1 MYPMTMDELKES
13 GVAQVLQAIRHQ
25 LNNRLRKR
33 VRFVIKAWQK
43 LIDPGPAGVSVIPAQ
58 LRHPSN
64 GDNDSRSTNTVN
76 GLPNPTPPDGANS
89 SLAQNSNGGV
99 KSQLKQPSWDTVSN
113 NDCIH
118 HESPV
123 RNPAKRIKT
132 SESFASD
139 RVPSPHPPSLPNG
152 RSPKP
157 PQENGRVSSGSAAPK
172 LSKVKSTAELIQEA
186 GLFIDPATKDRILSN
201 RIAKESDE
209 VIHVAPLA
217 AMRASRRS
225 RVQRQ
230 QEKQQQQQQQSQQ
243 QSRSRRKS
251 VDRATHP
258 SPKSASVSILP
269 TLAEESPSSKH
280 STRPPIPPIKLDR
293 IHSLIKQ
300 ESNLSVSPDH
310 NHRHQHN
317 HLHHKEKRKK
327 PEPNEC
333 GGAVKW
339 EAEEGDKKPLPNHMD
354 DIPALPSLTDEMR
367 HLQQEN
373 ALVSYNSARTPDET
387 ELADLGRVDDLIQG
401 SWEEVSASRDEEG
414 NLHPMTEM
422 YSVPLNQEDWM
433 HILPWIN
440 MDGYRQTF
448 FPPGFNTS
456 EDIDRLIDLPE
467 PW

>member
-1 MYPMTMDELKES
+1 MSTALDSIMLALRRGINSSYQVLDVASIERAVEELEMYPMTMDELKES

-157 PQENGRVSSGSAAPK
+157 PQENGR
-172 LSKVKSTAELIQEA
+172 
-186 GLFIDPATKDRILSN
+186 
-201 RIAKESDE
+201 
-209 VIHVAPLA
+209 
-217 AMRASRRS
+217 
-225 RVQRQ
+225 
-230 QEKQQQQQQQSQQ
+230 
-243 QSRSRRKS
+243 
-251 VDRATHP
+251 
-258 SPKSASVSILP
+258 
-269 TLAEESPSSKH
+269 
-280 STRPPIPPIKLDR
+280 
-293 IHSLIKQ
+293 
-300 ESNLSVSPDH
+300 
-310 NHRHQHN
+310 
-317 HLHHKEKRKK
+317 
-327 PEPNEC
+327 
-333 GGAVKW
+333 
-339 EAEEGDKKPLPNHMD
+339 
-354 DIPALPSLTDEMR
+354 
-367 HLQQEN
+367 
-373 ALVSYNSARTPDET
+373 
-387 ELADLGRVDDLIQG
+387 
-401 SWEEVSASRDEEG
+401 
-414 NLHPMTEM
+414 
-422 YSVPLNQEDWM
+422 
-433 HILPWIN
+433 
-440 MDGYRQTF
+440 
-448 FPPGFNTS
+448 
-456 EDIDRLIDLPE
+456 LIDLPE